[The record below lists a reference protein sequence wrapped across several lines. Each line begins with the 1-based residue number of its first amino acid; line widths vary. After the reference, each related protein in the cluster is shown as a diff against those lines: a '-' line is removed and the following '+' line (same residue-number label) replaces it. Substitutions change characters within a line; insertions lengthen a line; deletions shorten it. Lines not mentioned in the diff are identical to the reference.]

1 MKIGNIMV
9 NAAYLG
15 SKVLTAIAVG
25 AAKVWEG
32 VSKYIKF
39 ADPVVESLCMKWSS
53 DGIGLTHDDAAMA
66 GIGQTFRNNTE
77 ITSFD
82 ELEYF
87 ISSYYLYFS
96 FNGCIN
102 LRSVVLPDIDNLYL
116 NNTFNGCSSLT
127 AITIPEG
134 VTSIGNSA
142 FNGCS
147 SLHSI
152 TIPDSVTSIESYAF
166 SKTSSLT
173 EVVIGDN
180 SELRSIGGRAFQD
193 SAFKELTLPKYIESI
208 ADLAFYFCRSLYIVE
223 CHAVVPPTIGSS
235 TFYGTPNT
243 MSIYV
248 PDGSVKAYKESTNWS
263 AYADRIK
270 PMSEYV
276 EPTNE

>member
-1 MKIGNIMV
+1 MV

-25 AAKVWEG
+25 ATKVWEG

-53 DGIGLTHDDAAMA
+53 DGVGLTPEDAAKA
-66 GIGQTFRNNTE
+66 TIGQTFRDNTE

-96 FNGCIN
+96 FSGCIN
-102 LRSVVLPDIDNLYL
+102 LRSVVLPDIDNLFLSY
-116 NNTFNGCSSLT
+116 TFNNCTNLVY
-127 AITIPEG
+127 IDMPNG
-134 VTSIGNSA
+134 VTKIGSTTFA
-142 FNGCS
+142 GCIN
-147 SLHSI
+147 LPSI
-152 TIPDSVTSIESYAF
+152 TIPDSVMSIEAYAF
-166 SKTSSLT
+166 SGTSSLT

-180 SELRSIGGRAFQD
+180 SELRSIGMRVFQN
-193 SAFKELTLPKYIESI
+193 SALKKLTLPKYIENI

-223 CHAVVPPTIGSS
+223 CHAIAPPIIESK
-235 TFYGTPNT
+235 TFYGTPST

-248 PDGSVKAYKESTNWS
+248 PEGSVKAYKEATNWS

-270 PMSEYV
+270 SLEEYV
-276 EPTNE
+276 EPTNNE